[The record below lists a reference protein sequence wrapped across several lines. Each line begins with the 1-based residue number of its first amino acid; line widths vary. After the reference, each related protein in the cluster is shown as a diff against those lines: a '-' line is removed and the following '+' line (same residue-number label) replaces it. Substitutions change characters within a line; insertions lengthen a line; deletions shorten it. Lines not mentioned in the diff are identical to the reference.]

1 MNKYAVYT
9 IMCVGAILFARLA
22 INAQSATQSAIVE
35 QEQKQEDGT
44 FGVFHPDRP
53 PKPKPDHDTIY
64 VRRIVLRGPDVI
76 ITLDADPEQ
85 GQPGILV
92 TSRRSGQTAAV
103 YIAAEGRAVVGI
115 RDRASPNLPAALFS
129 ADGNGFLQLREGPG
143 AHVLRP
149 AEIINRR

>member
-1 MNKYAVYT
+1 MRPKLLLAASLVMLVVLGIVAAQVETPPAV
-9 IMCVGAILFARLA
+9 A
-22 INAQSATQSAIVE
+22 E
-35 QEQKQEDGT
+35 QEQDDGT

-53 PKPKPDHDTIY
+53 VPPKPAPDTIY
-64 VRRIVLRGPDVI
+64 ARRIVLNGPDVV

-103 YIAAEGRAVVGI
+103 YIASGDRAVVGV
-115 RDRASPNLPAALFS
+115 RDRTAPNLPAALFS

>member
-1 MNKYAVYT
+1 MQPRLILAASLTMLAV
-9 IMCVGAILFARLA
+9 F
-22 INAQSATQSAIVE
+22 AIVAAQTDAPPAVTE
-35 QEQKQEDGT
+35 QQDDGT

-53 PKPKPDHDTIY
+53 APPKPDPDTIY
-64 VRRIVLRGPDVI
+64 ARRIVLSGPDVV

-92 TSRRSGQTAAV
+92 TSRKSGQTAAV
-103 YIAAEGRAVVGI
+103 YISKEGRAVVGI
-115 RDRASPNLPAALFS
+115 RDRKAPNLPAALFS

-149 AEIINRR
+149 SEIDNRRQP